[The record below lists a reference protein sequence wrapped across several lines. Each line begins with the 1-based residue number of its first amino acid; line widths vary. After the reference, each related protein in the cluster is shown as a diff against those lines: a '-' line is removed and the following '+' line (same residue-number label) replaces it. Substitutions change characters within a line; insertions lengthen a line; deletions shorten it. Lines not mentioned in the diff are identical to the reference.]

1 MNAHNGTSARL
12 RGLLPHSFEE
22 ALPGVGVARRY
33 ERSSLRSD
41 LVAGAIVAVVAVPSS
56 LAMGELA
63 GLPVVFGLYA
73 TFLPLVGYAIFG
85 SSRHLVVGP
94 DATMAT
100 LTAAIVAPMAIVDGT
115 ADPARYAALAA
126 ALALTMGLVLILAG
140 TLRLGFVADFRS
152 ARSRICLRL
161 PVRRRAGDGAPLR

>member
-1 MNAHNGTSARL
+1 MNVRNGSTARL
-12 RGLLPHSFEE
+12 RRLLPHSFEE
-22 ALPGVGVARRY
+22 AVPGVGVARGY

-73 TFLPLVGYAIFG
+73 TFLPLVAYAIFG

-115 ADPARYAALAA
+115 VDPHATQPLLPR
-126 ALALTMGLVLILAG
+126 LALTMGVILVLAG
-140 TLRLGFVADFRS
+140 SLRLGS
-152 ARSRICLRL
+152 S
-161 PVRRRAGDGAPLR
+161 PTSSGSQP